1 MSEAEAGLGQEAEG
15 SSPPLRTGAE
25 QPVDPEDL
33 AMAQGKDPTPENV
46 EKARQQLEEEGRVA
60 VEKELP

>member
-1 MSEAEAGLGQEAEG
+1 MSEAEASPGANGKRP
-15 SSPPLRTGAE
+15 SPPLRTGAE

-60 VEKELP
+60 LEKELP

>member
-1 MSEAEAGLGQEAEG
+1 MSEAEAGPRQEAED

-46 EKARQQLEEEGRVA
+46 EKARQQLEDEGRVA